1 MFDSSPTQLQTL
13 FRRLLLWL
21 LSFVLLILT
30 AVSINRVTSLKQQ
43 LYERAAKQ
51 SEQELSNIVS
61 TWEAQVMAQ
70 VEVWL
75 EAANPEHS
83 KSSALQTQLRRR
95 RPWLDSL
102 YLWIPKTV
110 SEVQGRKVVND
121 AYFLFP
127 DRPTQEDRE
136 AILRRPCITVSR
148 ALTMNPLVST
158 SDLAKA
164 YLHGCRLEAVSVRLV
179 AASEAATVLARSG
192 RHQEALA
199 ALDAVGIHEMPHLR
213 HGISEG
219 ISPLRLTI
227 HHAQRANL
235 LQSLG
240 ETESALEI
248 LNNLGKEITT
258 LDAPDSKELL
268 QFVSWPIL
276 AQLEGENRVEQT
288 YQLQI
293 ALGAAQRR
301 VRAFHEIAER
311 ILPSTPP
318 RTPYSSPRMIYDQ
331 YNEPPFIVFYQ
342 YIKGEITFGAAVQL
356 KQQELLSDFMQR
368 LGALGPYA
376 VIEDSEGRPVMG
388 QGGSEEVTISVPF
401 PRTLSYLRVGLL
413 NSVIDRKLEGLSDQ
427 WLTPLVITLVCMIIG
442 FAALSAQTKA
452 NRQQQQLVA
461 RQREFTTRVT
471 HELKTPLAGI
481 RLMAENLMEGSF
493 KDAAHAQD
501 MANRIVNESDRL
513 TDRVEEILA
522 LSKSREIPKPRRL
535 DPEEPVMDA
544 IMAWS
549 PRMEV
554 NKVDFSADL
563 ELTSDVFGDVSS
575 LRDAIA
581 CLLDNAIKYR
591 REDID
596 APKVLLRLYEDEKSV
611 IIEVTDNGIGVPLD
625 QRQVIFGRFARVEG
639 PNRGR
644 SGGHGLGLAQVHEIV
659 SAHNGRV
666 ECGNG
671 IDGGARFTI
680 LLPKVKGQS

>member
-1 MFDSSPTQLQTL
+1 MLDPRSSQRQPL

-21 LSFVLLILT
+21 LSFVLIMLT
-30 AVSINRVTSLKQQ
+30 GVSISRVTSLKQQ

-51 SEQELSNIVS
+51 SELELSNIVA

-102 YLWIPKTV
+102 YVWVPQTIT
-110 SEVQGRKVVND
+110 EVQGRRSVTE

-127 DRPTQEDRE
+127 QRPTLENRE

-158 SDLAKA
+158 SDLARS
-164 YLHGCRLEAVSVRLV
+164 YLHGCRLEAVGVRLV
-179 AASEAATVLARSG
+179 AASEAATVLARAQ
-192 RHQEALA
+192 RYQEALA
-199 ALDAVGIHEMPHLR
+199 ALDAIGVPDSPQLRRGIRDGL
-213 HGISEG
+213 
-219 ISPLRLTI
+219 SPLRLTI
-227 HHAQRANL
+227 HYAQRANL

-240 ETESALEI
+240 KTEEALET
-248 LNNLGKEITT
+248 LNRLGKEITA
-258 LDAPDSKELL
+258 LDAPDSEDLL

-276 AQLEGENRVEQT
+276 AQLEENARLEQT
-288 YQLQI
+288 YRLQLG
-293 ALGAAQRR
+293 LGVAQRR

-318 RTPYSSPRMIYDQ
+318 PQPYDSPRMIYDQ
-331 YNEPPFIVFYQ
+331 YNEPPFIIFYQ
-342 YIKGEITFGAAVQL
+342 YVTGENTFGAAVQL
-356 KQQELLSDFMQR
+356 EQQELLGDFMER
-368 LGALGPYA
+368 LGALSPYA
-376 VIEDSEGRPVMG
+376 VIEDSDGRLVMG
-388 QGGSEEVTISVPF
+388 QGGTDEVTISVPF

-427 WLTPLVITLVCMIIG
+427 WLTPLVITLLCMIIG
-442 FAALSAQTKA
+442 FAALSAQTRA
-452 NRQQQQLVA
+452 NSQQQQFVA

-493 KDAAHAQD
+493 KDAAQAQD
-501 MANRIVNESDRL
+501 MAKRIVNESDRL

-522 LSKSREIPKPRRL
+522 LSKSRTIPKPKRL

-544 IMAWS
+544 IMHWS
-549 PRMEV
+549 PRMEA
-554 NKVDFSADL
+554 NSVDFSADL
-563 ELTSDVFGDVSS
+563 ELTGEVFGDVLS

-591 REDID
+591 REDISD
-596 APKVLLRLYEDEKSV
+596 SRVLLRLYEDEHMV
-611 IIEVTDNGIGVPLD
+611 IIEVSDNGIGVPAD
-625 QRQVIFGRFARVEG
+625 QREIIFDRFARVEG

-644 SGGHGLGLAQVHEIV
+644 SGGHGLGLAQVEEIV
-659 SAHNGRV
+659 RAHNGQV
-666 ECGNG
+666 QCSDG
-671 IDGGARFTI
+671 IDGGSCFTI
-680 LLPKVKGQS
+680 RLPKVSSTS